1 MADRHGHHAAAA
13 VAAERHLTALAS
25 REPPGGL
32 VELRFRLPGGAMLQR
47 FYPTSRLRP
56 VANTAVYLGR
66 EHDVYLGCAPRRRRA
81 GGRSAIAHGWALW
94 ADCDT
99 PQSTRTLT
107 HFDPPPSLIVRS
119 GSGSNCH
126 AYWLLDQPV
135 KIPELEELNLRLAR
149 ALGADDHAYD
159 AARVLR
165 VAGTRNHKHNPPAPV
180 TLEHATGELHPI
192 ANITAVLADADVDE
206 PPRHLQE
213 AHPPPSR
220 PGKDA
225 LLAIAPSVYLHA
237 LTGLQ
242 AGRDG
247 KVSCPFHADEDPSL
261 HVYAEPARGWY
272 CYGCQRGGSIYDLAS
287 ELWLSGQ
294 SRDAPLRGRRFI
306 EVRDRLS
313 AIFLG
318 ERSAS
323 V

>member
-1 MADRHGHHAAAA
+1 MPDHHDHQATAAA
-13 VAAERHLTALAS
+13 VAAAEHHLGALAM

-32 VELRFRLPGGAMLQR
+32 VELRFRRPGGAMRQR
-47 FYPTSRLRP
+47 FYPTARLRP
-56 VANTAVYLGR
+56 VAHTAVYLGR

-99 PQSTRTLT
+99 PQPTRAITD
-107 HFDPPPSLIVRS
+107 FDPPPSLIVRS

-135 KIPELEELNLRLAR
+135 EIPELEELNLRLAR

-180 TLEHATGELHPI
+180 TLERATGQLHPV
-192 ANITAVLADADVDE
+192 ATVTAVLADVDE
-206 PPRHLQE
+206 PQRRLQ
-213 AHPPPSR
+213 HGNPPPSR
-220 PGKDA
+220 SGNDA

-272 CYGCQRGGSIYDLAS
+272 CYGCQRGGSIYDLAG
-287 ELWLSGQ
+287 ELWD
-294 SRDAPLRGRRFI
+294 REPRGREFLQLRSDLEKRFGLR
-306 EVRDRLS
+306 EP
-313 AIFLG
+313 G
-318 ERSAS
+318 
-323 V
+323 